1 MNITLENYLEMF
13 QKVVTTLNNRAS
25 ETAFV
30 PVVSAYKAMFDENVH
45 LLIEMVKDRSPK
57 NLQEAMKLALLGN
70 NFLEEKLDPAM
81 KIFKIANNS
90 LYQEYCQAR
99 KIVKKRSVAPNY
111 EGIAKHGFTNVDH
124 ISYLS
129 SRSFIFKNIGTVPL
143 LFALSYTFKIPEG
156 KEIVLKPA
164 ESAMRSS
171 GTLNA
176 DSKANKIYVIN
187 DDLSLLGKYQIWI
200 L

>member
-25 ETAFV
+25 ETVFV

-81 KIFKIANNS
+81 KIFKIANIS
-90 LYQEYCQAR
+90 LYQEYCQVR
-99 KIVKKRSVAPNY
+99 KIVKKRSVPPNY

-129 SRSFIFKNIGTVPL
+129 SRSFLFKNIGTVPL
-143 LFALSYTFKIPEG
+143 LFALSHTFKIPEG